1 MNSNSDS
8 TTSCHALG
16 TSLAFETAMLYK
28 VKANIQDKA
37 ASRDEF
43 VKEKSNPPGRVKGI
57 NLMIVNCSRGEKN
70 INFVIFFN
78 LKRLKRDLNSYLSNL
93 QFDTLPYAIQSKNF
107 LNLKCLES
115 K

>member
-28 VKANIQDKA
+28 VKAKRQAKVP
-37 ASRDEF
+37 SRDEF

-70 INFVIFFN
+70 INFVIF
-78 LKRLKRDLNSYLSNL
+78 LILRD
-93 QFDTLPYAIQSKNF
+93 
-107 LNLKCLES
+107 
-115 K
+115 